1 MSTPEYIPL
10 NDTSR
15 RDLELWPQLSDTDW
29 VTLHVPRFAAL
40 RPRFEQCTTAL
51 NAVLK
56 LACKKLSPQ
65 AILQVRAKEV
75 PSFAEKILRKKS
87 SYTDPKNPLPPDPL
101 MCLTDLCGGRVICQ
115 TEEQVRAVT
124 AYLEQHFE
132 IDWANSDDAGERL
145 LTSEFGYR
153 TINRIVSFKVGAFPA
168 DIVPPEL
175 CAPVALPGLDAAMS
189 LKMEIQVR
197 TLLAHAWADTAHDHF
212 YKTEIKVPER
222 LKRDLASKAA
232 ILEETDRD
240 IARLLETLEEYQS
253 NYGAH
258 QPRKKV
264 ESEIAL
270 QRIVLDQMEKPE
282 QRTALA
288 VKIAKLC
295 LAIGGQ
301 EDAIQVLDPFAEQTH
316 HHAVQRTLGQALTEL
331 HQDNATGGEFQRG
344 RLHLKHATTCEGA
357 DAETFCM
364 LGEAALLCHD
374 DEAAAEAYHQA
385 ITRDATEPGSLA
397 RYLEHEVA
405 LHRDRGLVRLA
416 EPMIRNA
423 MHRCRTQ
430 IEGCVNLPGAWA
442 ALSLLHILVKEPHAA
457 LNALAHLMSLC
468 ESRPDD
474 HPPQPCTAARH
485 VLRLHQ
491 AMQRLAAIKESLP
504 GYAAMERALLLARA
518 VRGRDAV
525 ALAQLQA
532 LASWTVRGESSHLTP
547 SVSVVIV
554 AGGCSADVE
563 TLVADLEPHLSSAF
577 VGLPLEERPL
587 AIISGGTKAGISRL
601 VGDVVQ
607 ASGGRIS
614 AYGYLPKTV
623 PNDYQVDHDK
633 TRYTLLRESPGNDF
647 TALDPLQGWTDLA
660 AAGVD
665 LKRIKLLAFAPGE
678 ISRVEMAFALALG
691 VRVGLIDHPALPPKR
706 QFDDASWL
714 DHLEEGSLIRLP
726 LDAMT
731 LRAFLL
737 TGELPTADSRFEA
750 AAKQVHESYLKSA
763 KPADPSLSPW
773 ENLPAAL
780 KVSNYHQAAY
790 WANILATEGLGVRQ
804 CIADCKAPAFDIES
818 SIGEDGLKRLA
829 EMEHGRWNVE
839 RLLRGWRWAEKK
851 DVALKLSPYLVPWT
865 ALTPD
870 IQGYDVSAIRELPHN
885 LHAAGFE
892 VYPLKKTA

>member
-1 MSTPEYIPL
+1 MSTPKDLPL
-10 NDTSR
+10 DDTSR
-15 RDLELWPQLSDTDW
+15 SNPDLWPQLSNADW
-29 VTLHVPRFAAL
+29 VTLHVPRFGDL
-40 RPRFEQCTTAL
+40 RGRFEACTKAL
-51 NAVLK
+51 NAVLNHARKK
-56 LACKKLSPQ
+56 LAPE
-65 AILQVRAKEV
+65 AIIQVRAKEV

-101 MCLTDLCGGRVICQ
+101 MRLTDLCGGRVICQ
-115 TEEQVRAVT
+115 TEEQVQAVT

-153 TINRIVSFKVGAFPA
+153 TINRIVSFKAGTFPA
-168 DIVPPEL
+168 EIVPPEL

-212 YKTEIKVPER
+212 YKTDIKVPER

-240 IARLLETLEEYQS
+240 IARLLATLEDYRS

-258 QPRKKV
+258 HSRKKV
-264 ESEIAL
+264 EDEIAL
-270 QRIVLDQMEKPE
+270 QRIVLAQMEKPD
-282 QRTALA
+282 QRTTLA

-295 LAIGGQ
+295 MAIGGQ
-301 EDAIQVLDPFAEQTH
+301 ENAIQVLAPFAEQTR
-316 HHAVQRTLGQALTEL
+316 HHAAQRTLGQALTEL
-331 HQDNATGGEFQRG
+331 HQDQPASEAFKAG
-344 RLHLKHATTCEGA
+344 RNHLQHATTCEGA

-416 EPMIRNA
+416 KPMIRNA

-442 ALSLLHILVKEPHAA
+442 ALSLMHILVKEPHAA
-457 LNALAHLMSLC
+457 LDALAHLMSLC

-491 AMQRLAAIKESLP
+491 AMQRLASIQESLP
-504 GYAAMERALLLARA
+504 GYAAMERALLLSRA
-518 VRGRDAV
+518 VRGRDAA
-525 ALAQLQA
+525 ALAKLQT
-532 LASWTVRGESSHLTP
+532 LASWTDRGESTHLNANI
-547 SVSVVIV
+547 SVVIV
-554 AGGCSADVE
+554 AGGCSTDVE
-563 TLVADLEPHLSSAF
+563 TLITDLEPHLRSAF

-607 ASGGRIS
+607 TSGGRIK

-623 PNDYQVDHDK
+623 PSDYRVDHDK

-737 TGELPTADSRFEA
+737 TDTLPDADERFEA
-750 AAKQVHESYLKSA
+750 AARQVHESYLKSA
-763 KPADPSLSPW
+763 RPADPSLSPW
-773 ENLPAAL
+773 EKLPPEL

-790 WANILATEGLGVRQ
+790 WANILATEGLGVRKFAT
-804 CIADCKAPAFDIES
+804 ADAAPVLDIKAA
-818 SIGEDGLKRLA
+818 IGEAGVKRLA

-839 RLLRGWRWAEKK
+839 RLLRGWCWAEKK
-851 DVALKLSPYLVPWT
+851 DVAKKLSPYLVRWD
-865 ALTPD
+865 ALSAE
-870 IQGYDVSAIRELPHN
+870 IQGYDIDAIINLPNN
-885 LHAAGFE
+885 LLAAGFE
-892 VYPLKKTA
+892 VYLLEKNP